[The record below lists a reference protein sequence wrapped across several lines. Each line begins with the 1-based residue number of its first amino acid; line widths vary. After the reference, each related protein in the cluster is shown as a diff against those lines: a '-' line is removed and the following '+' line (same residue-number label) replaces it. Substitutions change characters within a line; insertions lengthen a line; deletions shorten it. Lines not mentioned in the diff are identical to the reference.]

1 MLKMG
6 CNCGRDSSV
15 NARLHFRAKQLALN
29 NVTDPDVADPDKLYV
44 RVVYVVDDDV
54 EGVDLDRIRAQH
66 AHLNKMFH
74 NTDMDYPHEM
84 PRNPKHDFRA
94 AKSNANVYFRGW
106 CICDEGEARVY
117 RMPLPYALRLG
128 VRGIDR
134 VRVEDQLSKLSD
146 FHLERNSYLLVVI
159 ANLADGLLGNA
170 YLFEPY
176 CVIDARTVGAP
187 GYPTLVPSSDPMEV
201 YGHGS
206 TLVHEVGHCFG
217 LPHVFNEDG
226 TCTGFGRSWNSDFG
240 DIPSQRLPNFTGS
253 VVEDGSSTSVFVG
266 EGDNRSLFCRG
277 RVAAAGFTN
286 TCLSSPG
293 DCDDDAIPYEQ
304 FMNIM
309 DYGDDFASLMF
320 SDTQARFMRNTLEND
335 LSEVLETRTADQ
347 TEDLSTIGLTAEE
360 VEEIKD
366 TADNVLEISE
376 SQSSNGSMWWVIL
389 VVVIVL
395 LLLYVASV
403 AWRRRRTSR
412 PLASS
417 EIGSKSTIF

>member
-1 MLKMG
+1 ME
-6 CNCGRDSSV
+6 CNCGSDSST
-15 NARLHFRAKQLALN
+15 NARLHFRAKQLSLN
-29 NVTDPDVADPDKLYV
+29 NVTNPDVADPEQLYV

-74 NTDMDYPHEM
+74 NTEMDYPHEM

-94 AKSNANVYFRGW
+94 AKSNVNVYFRGW
-106 CICDEGEARVY
+106 CICDESEARVY

-146 FHLERNSYLLVVI
+146 FHLERKSYLLVVI
-159 ANLADGLLGNA
+159 ANLDEGLLGNA

-187 GYPTLVPSSDPMEV
+187 GYPTLVSSSDPMAV

-217 LPHVFNEDG
+217 LPHIFNEDG
-226 TCTGFGRSWNSDFG
+226 SCTGFGSSWNSDFG

-266 EGDNRSLFCRG
+266 EGDNRFLFCRG
-277 RVAAAGFTN
+277 QVGGTGFTK
-286 TCLSSPG
+286 TCLSSPT

-320 SDTQARFMRNTLEND
+320 SDTQARFMRDVLEND
-335 LSEVLETRTADQ
+335 LSEILETRTAEQ
-347 TEDLSTIGLTAEE
+347 TEDLSTSGLTAEE
-360 VEEIKD
+360 IEEIKD
-366 TADNVLEISE
+366 TADDVLDDSE

-389 VVVIVL
+389 LVVAVVVL
-395 LLLYVASV
+395 LILAYI
-403 AWRRRRTSR
+403 WRRREHPGK
-412 PLASS
+412 PL
-417 EIGSKSTIF
+417 IFA